1 MKLCLFSLAALSV
14 LTLAPLQDAQAG
26 FLGPSNAAAPVTS
39 LAECAGAEEMST
51 CVLTGRL
58 TRHENRNRYLFE
70 AEGGQMIVDIPPHVF
85 GQIDVRPEQTV
96 RLTGEIGGKRHPDR
110 QDAHLRV
117 RYIEVLP

>member
-26 FLGPSNAAAPVTS
+26 FLGPSNAAAPATS

-110 QDAHLRV
+110 QDPHLRV